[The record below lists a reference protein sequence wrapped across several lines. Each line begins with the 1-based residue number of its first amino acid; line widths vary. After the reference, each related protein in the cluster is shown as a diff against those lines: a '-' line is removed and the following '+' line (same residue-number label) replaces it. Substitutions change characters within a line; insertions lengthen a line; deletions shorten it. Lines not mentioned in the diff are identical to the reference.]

1 MLHYTVRR
9 KKLPFR
15 QLRKAV
21 YRPFERHY
29 CSNSIRITIDNVIS
43 TELRDVL
50 SLLDIKFDA
59 NLRSAVDCE
68 EMC

>member
-9 KKLPFR
+9 KRLPFR

-21 YRPFERHY
+21 NRPFERRY
-29 CSNSIRITIDNVIS
+29 CSNSIRIAIDNVIRV
-43 TELRDVL
+43 ELRDVPL
-50 SLLDIKFDA
+50 LLDIRFDA

-68 EMC
+68 GMC

>member
-9 KKLPFR
+9 KRLPFR
-15 QLRKAV
+15 RLRKAV
-21 YRPFERHY
+21 YRPFQRRY

-43 TELRDVL
+43 AELHDVL
-50 SLLDIKFDA
+50 LLLDIKFDA